1 MITIK
6 DVGRGA
12 GISVVTVSRVHNNS
26 RLVKEAKRRRFRTIA
41 DGLSDALNAAT
52 TSRLFTSGGG
62 GIMSFHAFVRP
73 CGRLALLAGIL
84 AAAPRPAAAQT
95 TTGTIRGSVKSASG
109 GALADAEVQAK
120 NVATGVVRTA
130 SAHADGSYI
139 LVGLAPA
146 FYDVSARRIG
156 SAPQTR
162 RVEVLIG
169 ATLSLDFTLAAG
181 AVQLTEGGGQT
192 SRHI

>member
-1 MITIK
+1 
-6 DVGRGA
+6 
-12 GISVVTVSRVHNNS
+12 
-26 RLVKEAKRRRFRTIA
+26 
-41 DGLSDALNAAT
+41 
-52 TSRLFTSGGG
+52 
-62 GIMSFHAFVRP
+62 MSFHAFVRP
-73 CGRLALLAGIL
+73 FGRLALLAGLL

-120 NVATGVVRTA
+120 NVGTGVVRTA

-139 LVGLAPA
+139 LVGLTPA

-181 AVQLTEGGGQT
+181 AVQLTEVVVQASSPIETHLRG
-192 SRHI
+192 RHERDAAADQ